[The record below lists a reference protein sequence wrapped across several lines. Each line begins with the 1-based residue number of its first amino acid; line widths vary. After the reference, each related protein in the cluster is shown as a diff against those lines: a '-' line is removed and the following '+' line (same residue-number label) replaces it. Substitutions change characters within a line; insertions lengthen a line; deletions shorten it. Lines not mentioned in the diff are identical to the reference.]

1 MTRETRNQARAAL
14 LAVALM
20 LGASVADGAA
30 ASMELPVAPTDKE
43 ILDAPIEKPPLRYP
57 QAAYEAD
64 VEGTVTAEVV
74 LGPDGAVL
82 TVTVLKAE
90 PPGWGFEEA
99 AVEGIKKWRF
109 KPPGRELK
117 FQTIVDFKIP
127 PELRVPPAE

>member
-1 MTRETRNQARAAL
+1 MIRERHNQARAAL
-14 LAVALM
+14 LALAFM
-20 LGASVADGAA
+20 LGSNVADGAA
-30 ASMELPVAPTDKE
+30 ASTAPPIAPTDKE

-64 VEGTVTAEVV
+64 VEGTVTADVV
-74 LGPDGAVL
+74 LGPDGTVL

-90 PPGWGFEEA
+90 PSGWGFEEA

-127 PELRVPPAE
+127 PERRVPPAE